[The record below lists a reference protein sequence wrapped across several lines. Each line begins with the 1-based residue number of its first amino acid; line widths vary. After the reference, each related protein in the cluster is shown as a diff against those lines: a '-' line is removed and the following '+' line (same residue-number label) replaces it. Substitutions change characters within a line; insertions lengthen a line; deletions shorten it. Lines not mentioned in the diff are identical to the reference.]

1 MSTGMI
7 SSTNLFSLS
16 SLVAAGRNQ
25 SDLSSSINKLSS
37 GLRIN
42 SFMDDPSRMAIS
54 EKMRGFILGL
64 QTSSQNA
71 QDGISYLQTAE
82 GATSEISSMLQRMRE
97 LAVEGANGTYSAN
110 DRLEIQK
117 EIDQL
122 KAEID
127 RISESTEFN
136 TKKLINGESSGAWN
150 SGTDK
155 ISAVINGTVADGNY
169 DITFDV
175 KPGQNQVQSTQIFTL
190 REGEL
195 GAYVGSQG
203 STNIAQVSNPDNIKD
218 TSEGSYKVTV
228 ANPTDGGA
236 TGDIMNSS
244 MDFINSYQKES
255 SNMAFGAVSA
265 TALTTNESGYFMV
278 EFTENSTDAE
288 NGAGYRVKF
297 ISAETGEEGQWVDFE
312 TEDGALRGSYNSNG
326 FNLNFEIPMV
336 AGADTVNDGDKFL
349 FSVTDSKGV
358 ENNEN
363 LLENGG
369 GALQIS
375 QNGVQ
380 GPVIVY
386 NQPNSLTKAD
396 DKDGIVEYNNVT
408 VHMVTLDSENGT
420 FNSGEITLGF
430 KENTSNTTINGQT
443 LSGTATI
450 EVRKGG
456 EAATSTTKL
465 SELANFVDENGVE
478 LFASTQELKIYGNN
492 TNTTVYLEGDD
503 TIQDVVEK
511 ITKAVTQD
519 LGMGSGLTEV
529 DKKLI
534 SFNQTEGTGFGTVPG
549 TMILQSAL
557 TGKDGELSFI
567 GSQKLMDALGLD
579 VVQASS
585 QNIQTITAKDNL
597 TGVVVGERVT
607 SNSRV
612 TDVIPGVDLIVDTR
626 TGVDAYYNTGT
637 GKIDFKPSSRLENQ
651 NLNLHIVDARTEIQI
666 GTEKGEKL
674 DVSLPALN
682 TAALG
687 IGNTNINTQEDAQR
701 AITEIDNAL
710 TKVVSARSKIGAQ
723 VNRLNSTINT
733 LATAEEN
740 TTSSES
746 RIRDTD
752 IAKETTAMTTAQV
765 AYQANIAILAQANQ
779 IPAIALSLLQA

>member
-7 SSTNLFSLS
+7 TNTNLFSLS

-25 SDLSSSINKLSS
+25 GDLSQSINRLSS

-42 SFMDDPSRMAIS
+42 SFMDDPSRMSIS

-82 GATSEISSMLQRMRE
+82 GATTEITNMLQRMRE
-97 LAVEGANGTYSAN
+97 LSVEGANGVYSAN

-127 RISESTEFN
+127 RISETTQFN

-169 DITFDV
+169 DISVDV

-195 GAYVGSQG
+195 GAYVGNQG
-203 STNIAQVSNPDNIKD
+203 TTNIGEVSSPDNIKD
-218 TSEGSYKVTV
+218 TADGSYNVTV
-228 ANPTDGGA
+228 ANPTDGGVA
-236 TGDIMNSS
+236 GADMNSS
-244 MDFINSYQKES
+244 MDFINSYQKEG

-265 TALTTNESGYFMV
+265 TALKTNESGYFMI
-278 EFTENSTDAE
+278 EFTENSTTAE

-297 ISAETGEEGQWVDFE
+297 ISAETGEEGQWIDFE
-312 TEDGALRGSYNSNG
+312 TEDGKLKGSYDSNG
-326 FNLNFEIPMV
+326 FNLEFEIPML

-349 FSVTDSKGV
+349 FSVTDAKDV
-358 ENNEN
+358 TNNED
-363 LLENGG
+363 LMANGG

-386 NQPNSLTKAD
+386 NQPNSLTKPD

-408 VHMVTLDSENGT
+408 VHMVTLDSKTGT
-420 FNSGEITLGF
+420 FDTGEITLGF
-430 KENTSNTTINGQT
+430 QENTGAAGNGQT
-443 LSGTATI
+443 LGGTASI

-456 EAATSTTKL
+456 EAATATTKL

-492 TNTTVYLEGDD
+492 TNTTIYLEGDD

-511 ITKAVTQD
+511 ITKAITQD

-529 DKKLI
+529 DKKLV
-534 SFNQTEGTGFGTVPG
+534 SFNQIEGTGFGVVPG

-567 GSQKLMDALGLD
+567 GSQKLMDALGLE
-579 VVQASS
+579 VVQESS
-585 QNIQTITAKDNL
+585 QNIQTITATDNL

-612 TDVIPGVDLIVDTR
+612 TDVIPGIDLIVDTR

-637 GKIDFKPSSRLENQ
+637 GKIDFKPSNRLENQ

-710 TKVVSARSKIGAQ
+710 TKVVSARSKIGAH

-740 TTSSES
+740 TTASES

>member
-7 SSTNLFSLS
+7 TNSNLFSLS

-25 SDLSSSINKLSS
+25 SDLSQSINRLSS

-42 SFMDDPSRMAIS
+42 TFMDDPSRMAIS

-82 GATSEISSMLQRMRE
+82 GAANEVSNMLQRMRE
-97 LAVEGANGTYSAN
+97 LAVEGANGVYSAN

-122 KAEID
+122 KEEID
-127 RISESTEFN
+127 RISETTQFN

-169 DITFDV
+169 DINFNV
-175 KPGQNQVQSTQIFTL
+175 KPGQNQAQSTQIFTL
-190 REGEL
+190 REGKL

-203 STNIAQVSNPDNIKD
+203 TTNIGQVSNPYNIQD
-218 TSEGSYKVTV
+218 TEEGSYSVTIQ
-228 ANPTDGGA
+228 NPTDGGA
-236 TGDIMNSS
+236 AGAQMSSS
-244 MDFINSYQKES
+244 MTFINSYQKNG
-255 SNMAFGAVSA
+255 SNMAFGSVTAV
-265 TALTTNESGYFMV
+265 TTNESGYFMI
-278 EFTENSTDAE
+278 EFTENSTNAAA
-288 NGAGYRVKF
+288 GAGYRVKF
-297 ISAETGEEGQWVDFE
+297 ISAENGEEGQWLDF
-312 TEDGALRGSYNSNG
+312 TSVNGKLQGSYNSNG
-326 FNLNFEIPMV
+326 FNLNFEIPML

-358 ENNEN
+358 ANDDN
-363 LLENGG
+363 LIANGG

-375 QNGVQ
+375 HNGVQ

-386 NQPNSLTKAD
+386 NQPDSLTKPD
-396 DKDGIVEYNNVT
+396 DKDGIVDYNNVT
-408 VHMVTLDSENGT
+408 VHTVTLDSKTGT
-420 FNSGEITLGF
+420 FNAGEITLGF
-430 KENTSNTTINGQT
+430 KENTGAAANGQT

-456 EAATSTTKL
+456 KAATSTTKL

-478 LFASTQELKIYGNN
+478 LFAVTQELKIYGNN
-492 TNTTVYLEGDD
+492 KNTTIYLEGDD
-503 TIQDVVEK
+503 TIQDVVDK
-511 ITKAVTQD
+511 ITKAITQD
-519 LGMGSGLTEV
+519 LDMGSGLTEV

-534 SFNQTEGTGFGTVPG
+534 SFNQTESTGFGVVPG

-567 GSQKLMDALGLD
+567 GSQKLMDALGLE
-579 VVQASS
+579 VVQESS

-597 TGVVVGERVT
+597 TGVISGERVT

-687 IGNTNINTQEDAQR
+687 IGNTNINTQDDAQR

-710 TKVVSARSKIGAQ
+710 TKVVSTRAKIGAYI
-723 VNRLNSTINT
+723 NRLNSTINT

-752 IAKETTAMTTAQV
+752 IARETTAMTTAQV

>member
-7 SSTNLFSLS
+7 TNTNLFSLS

-25 SDLSSSINKLSS
+25 GDLSKSINRLSS

-82 GATSEISSMLQRMRE
+82 GAANEVSNMLQRMRE
-97 LAVEGANGTYSAN
+97 LAVEGANGIYSAN

-122 KAEID
+122 KEEID
-127 RISESTEFN
+127 RISETTQFN

-169 DITFDV
+169 DINFNV

-190 REGEL
+190 REGKL

-203 STNIAQVSNPDNIKD
+203 TTNIGQVSNPDNIQD
-218 TSEGSYKVTV
+218 TEEGSYSVTIQ
-228 ANPTDGGA
+228 NPTDGGA
-236 TGDIMNSS
+236 AGAQMSSS
-244 MDFINSYQKES
+244 MTFINSFQKNG
-255 SNMAFGAVSA
+255 SNMAFGSVTAV
-265 TALTTNESGYFMV
+265 TTNESGYFMI
-278 EFTENSTDAE
+278 EFTENSTNAAA
-288 NGAGYRVKF
+288 GASYRVKF
-297 ISAETGEEGQWVDFE
+297 ISAENGEEGQWLDF
-312 TEDGALRGSYNSNG
+312 TSVNGKLQGSYNSNG
-326 FNLNFEIPMV
+326 FNLNFDIPML
-336 AGADTVNDGDKFL
+336 AGSDTVNDGDKFL

-358 ENNEN
+358 ANNDN
-363 LLENGG
+363 LMANGG

-375 QNGVQ
+375 HNGVQ

-386 NQPNSLTKAD
+386 NQPDSLTKPD
-396 DKDGIVEYNNVT
+396 DEDGIVDYNNVT
-408 VHMVTLDSENGT
+408 VHTVTLDSKTGT
-420 FNSGEITLGF
+420 FNAGEITLGF
-430 KENTSNTTINGQT
+430 KENTGAAANGQT

-456 EAATSTTKL
+456 KAATSTTKL

-492 TNTTVYLEGDD
+492 KNTTIYLEGDD
-503 TIQDVVEK
+503 TIQDVVDK
-511 ITKAVTQD
+511 ITKAITQD
-519 LGMGSGLTEV
+519 LDMGSGLTEV

-534 SFNQTEGTGFGTVPG
+534 SFNQTEGTGFGVVPG

-567 GSQKLMDALGLD
+567 GSQKIMDALGLE
-579 VVQASS
+579 VVQESS

-597 TGVVVGERVT
+597 TGVISGERVT

-687 IGNTNINTQEDAQR
+687 IGNTNINTQNDAQR

-710 TKVVSARSKIGAQ
+710 TKVVSTRAKIGAYI
-723 VNRLNSTINT
+723 NRLNSTINT

-752 IAKETTAMTTAQV
+752 IARETTAMTTAQV

-779 IPAIALSLLQA
+779 IPAIALSLLKA

>member
-7 SSTNLFSLS
+7 TNTNLFSLS

-25 SDLSSSINKLSS
+25 GDLSKSINRLSS

-42 SFMDDPSRMAIS
+42 TFMDDPSRMAIS

-82 GATSEISSMLQRMRE
+82 GATTEITNMLQRMRE
-97 LAVEGANGTYSAN
+97 LAVEGANGIYSAN

-127 RISESTEFN
+127 RISDTTQFN

-155 ISAVINGTVADGNY
+155 INAVINGTVSDGNY

-203 STNIAQVSNPDNIKD
+203 TTNIGEVSNPDNIKD
-218 TSEGSYKVTV
+218 TAEGSYNVTV
-228 ANPTDGGA
+228 KNPTDGG
-236 TGDIMNSS
+236 TPGDLMESS
-244 MDFINSYQKES
+244 MDFINSYQKEG

-265 TALTTNESGYFMV
+265 TALKTNESGYFMV
-278 EFTENSTDAE
+278 EFTENSSTAE
-288 NGAGYRVKF
+288 NGASYRVKF
-297 ISAETGEEGQWVDFE
+297 ISAETGEEGQWVDFVSK
-312 TEDGALRGSYNSNG
+312 DGKLQGFYDSNG
-326 FNLNFEIPMV
+326 FNLEFEIPMLD
-336 AGADTVNDGDKFL
+336 GADTVNDGDKFL

-358 ENNEN
+358 RNDDD
-363 LLENGG
+363 LMANGG
-369 GALQIS
+369 GALQVS
-375 QNGVQ
+375 QNGVK
-380 GPVIVY
+380 GPTIVY
-386 NQPNSLTKAD
+386 SQPNSLTKPD

-408 VHMVTLDSENGT
+408 VHMVTLDSKTGS
-420 FNSGEITLGF
+420 FDAGEITLGF
-430 KENTSNTTINGQT
+430 KENTSLTENGQT

-478 LFASTQELKIYGNN
+478 LFATTQELKIYGNN
-492 TNTTVYLEGDD
+492 TNTTIYLEGDD

-511 ITKAVTQD
+511 ITKAITQD

-529 DKKLI
+529 DKKLV
-534 SFNQTEGTGFGTVPG
+534 SFNQTEGTGFGVVPG

-567 GSQKLMDALGLD
+567 GSQKLMDALGLE
-579 VVQASS
+579 VVQESS
-585 QNIQTITAKDNL
+585 QNVQTITAKDNL

-626 TGVDAYYNTGT
+626 TGVDAYYNAGT
-637 GKIDFKPSSRLENQ
+637 GKLDFKPSNRLENQ

-701 AITEIDNAL
+701 AITEVDNAL
-710 TKVVSARSKIGAQ
+710 SKVVSARSKIGAH

-740 TTSSES
+740 TTASES

-752 IAKETTAMTTAQV
+752 IAKETTALTSAQV

>member
-7 SSTNLFSLS
+7 TNSNLFSLS

-25 SDLSSSINKLSS
+25 SDLSQSINRLSS

-42 SFMDDPSRMAIS
+42 TFMDDPSRMAIS

-82 GATSEISSMLQRMRE
+82 GAANEVSNMLQRMRE
-97 LAVEGANGTYSAN
+97 LAVEGANGVYSAN

-122 KAEID
+122 KEEID
-127 RISESTEFN
+127 RISETTQFN

-169 DITFDV
+169 DINFNV

-190 REGEL
+190 REGKL

-203 STNIAQVSNPDNIKD
+203 TTNIGQVSNPDNIQD
-218 TSEGSYKVTV
+218 TEEGSYSVTIQ
-228 ANPTDGGA
+228 NPTDGGA
-236 TGDIMNSS
+236 AGAQMSSS
-244 MDFINSYQKES
+244 MTFINSCQKNG
-255 SNMAFGAVSA
+255 SNMAFGSVTAV
-265 TALTTNESGYFMV
+265 TTNESGYFMI
-278 EFTENSTDAE
+278 EFTENSTNAAA
-288 NGAGYRVKF
+288 GAGYRVKF
-297 ISAETGEEGQWVDFE
+297 ISAENGEEGQWLDF
-312 TEDGALRGSYNSNG
+312 TSVNGKLQGSYNSNG
-326 FNLNFEIPMV
+326 FNLNFEIPML

-358 ENNEN
+358 ANDDN
-363 LLENGG
+363 LIANGG

-375 QNGVQ
+375 HNGVQ

-386 NQPNSLTKAD
+386 NQPDSLTKPD
-396 DKDGIVEYNNVT
+396 DKDGIIDYNNVT
-408 VHMVTLDSENGT
+408 VHTVTLDSKTGT
-420 FNSGEITLGF
+420 FNAGEITLGF
-430 KENTSNTTINGQT
+430 KENTGAAANGQT

-456 EAATSTTKL
+456 KAATSTTKL

-478 LFASTQELKIYGNN
+478 LFAVTQELKIYGNN
-492 TNTTVYLEGDD
+492 KNTTIYLEGDD
-503 TIQDVVEK
+503 TIQDVVDK
-511 ITKAVTQD
+511 ITKAITQD
-519 LGMGSGLTEV
+519 LDMGSGLTEV

-534 SFNQTEGTGFGTVPG
+534 SFNQTESTGFGVVPG

-567 GSQKLMDALGLD
+567 GSQKLMDALGLE
-579 VVQASS
+579 VVQESS

-597 TGVVVGERVT
+597 TGVISGERVT

-687 IGNTNINTQEDAQR
+687 IGNTNINTQDDAQR

-710 TKVVSARSKIGAQ
+710 TKVVSTRAKIGAYI
-723 VNRLNSTINT
+723 NRLNSTINT

-752 IAKETTAMTTAQV
+752 IARETTAMTTAQV

>member
-7 SSTNLFSLS
+7 TNTNLFSLS

-25 SDLSSSINKLSS
+25 GDLSQSINRLSS

-42 SFMDDPSRMAIS
+42 SFMDDPSRMSIS

-82 GATSEISSMLQRMRE
+82 GATTEITNMLQRMRE
-97 LAVEGANGTYSAN
+97 LAVEGANGIYSSN

-127 RISESTEFN
+127 RISETTQFN

-169 DITFDV
+169 DISVDV

-190 REGEL
+190 REGKL
-195 GAYVGSQG
+195 GAYVGNQG
-203 STNIAQVSNPDNIKD
+203 TTNIGEVSSPDNIKD
-218 TSEGSYKVTV
+218 TADGSYNVTV
-228 ANPTDGGA
+228 ANPTDGG
-236 TGDIMNSS
+236 TPGDVMNSS
-244 MDFINSYQKES
+244 MDFINSYQKEG

-265 TALTTNESGYFMV
+265 TALKTNESGYFMI
-278 EFTENSTDAE
+278 EFTENSTTAE

-297 ISAETGEEGQWVDFE
+297 ISAETGEEGQWIDFE
-312 TEDGALRGSYNSNG
+312 TEDGKLKGSYDSNG
-326 FNLNFEIPMV
+326 FNLEFEIPML

-349 FSVTDSKGV
+349 FSVTDAKDV
-358 ENNEN
+358 TNNED
-363 LLENGG
+363 LMANGG

-380 GPVIVY
+380 GPTIIY
-386 NQPNSLTKAD
+386 NQPNSLTKPD

-408 VHMVTLDSENGT
+408 VHMVTLDSETGT
-420 FNSGEITLGF
+420 FDTGEITLGF
-430 KENTSNTTINGQT
+430 QENTGAAGNGQT
-443 LSGTATI
+443 LGGTASI

-456 EAATSTTKL
+456 EAATATTKL

-492 TNTTVYLEGDD
+492 TNTTIYLEGDD

-511 ITKAVTQD
+511 ITKAITQD

-529 DKKLI
+529 DKKLV
-534 SFNQTEGTGFGTVPG
+534 SFNQIEGTGFGVVPG

-567 GSQKLMDALGLD
+567 GSQKLMDALGLE
-579 VVQASS
+579 VVQESS
-585 QNIQTITAKDNL
+585 QNIQTITATDNL

-637 GKIDFKPSSRLENQ
+637 GKIDFKPSNRLENQ

-701 AITEIDNAL
+701 AITEVDNAL
-710 TKVVSARSKIGAQ
+710 SKVVSARSKIGAQ

-740 TTSSES
+740 TTASES

>member
-7 SSTNLFSLS
+7 TNSNLFSLS

-25 SDLSSSINKLSS
+25 SDLSQSINRLSS

-42 SFMDDPSRMAIS
+42 TFMDDPSRMAIS

-82 GATSEISSMLQRMRE
+82 GAANEVSNMLQRMRE
-97 LAVEGANGTYSAN
+97 LAVEGANGVYSAN

-122 KAEID
+122 KEEID
-127 RISESTEFN
+127 RISETTQFN

-155 ISAVINGTVADGNY
+155 ISAFINGTVADGNY
-169 DITFDV
+169 DINFNV

-190 REGEL
+190 REGKL

-203 STNIAQVSNPDNIKD
+203 TTNIGQVSNPYNIQD
-218 TSEGSYKVTV
+218 TEEGSYSVTIQ
-228 ANPTDGGA
+228 NPTDGGA
-236 TGDIMNSS
+236 AGAQMSSS
-244 MDFINSYQKES
+244 MTFINSYQKNG
-255 SNMAFGAVSA
+255 SNMAFGSVTAV
-265 TALTTNESGYFMV
+265 TTNESGYFMI
-278 EFTENSTDAE
+278 EFTENSTNAAA
-288 NGAGYRVKF
+288 GAGYRVKF
-297 ISAETGEEGQWVDFE
+297 ISAENGEEGQWLDF
-312 TEDGALRGSYNSNG
+312 TSVNGKLQGSYNSNG
-326 FNLNFEIPMV
+326 FNLNFEIPML

-358 ENNEN
+358 ANDDN
-363 LLENGG
+363 LIANGG

-375 QNGVQ
+375 HNGVQ

-386 NQPNSLTKAD
+386 NQPDSLTKPD
-396 DKDGIVEYNNVT
+396 DKDGIVDYNNVT
-408 VHMVTLDSENGT
+408 VHTVTLDSKTGT
-420 FNSGEITLGF
+420 FNAGEITLGF
-430 KENTSNTTINGQT
+430 KENTGAAANGQT

-456 EAATSTTKL
+456 KAATSTTKL

-478 LFASTQELKIYGNN
+478 LFAVTQELKIYGNN
-492 TNTTVYLEGDD
+492 KNTTIYLEGDD
-503 TIQDVVEK
+503 TIQDVVDK
-511 ITKAVTQD
+511 ITKAITQD
-519 LGMGSGLTEV
+519 LDMGSGLTEV

-534 SFNQTEGTGFGTVPG
+534 SFNQTESTGFGVVPG

-567 GSQKLMDALGLD
+567 GSQKLMDALGLE
-579 VVQASS
+579 VVQESS

-597 TGVVVGERVT
+597 TGVISGERVT

-687 IGNTNINTQEDAQR
+687 IGNTNINTQDDAQR

-710 TKVVSARSKIGAQ
+710 TKVVSTRAKIGAYI
-723 VNRLNSTINT
+723 NRLNSTINT

-752 IAKETTAMTTAQV
+752 IARETTAMTTAQV

>member
-7 SSTNLFSLS
+7 TNSNLFSLS

-25 SDLSSSINKLSS
+25 SDLSQSINRLSS

-42 SFMDDPSRMAIS
+42 TFMDDPSRMAIS

-82 GATSEISSMLQRMRE
+82 GAANEVSNMLQRMRE
-97 LAVEGANGTYSAN
+97 LAVEGANGVYSAN

-122 KAEID
+122 KEEID
-127 RISESTEFN
+127 RISETTQFN

-169 DITFDV
+169 DINFNV

-190 REGEL
+190 REGKL

-203 STNIAQVSNPDNIKD
+203 TTNIGQVSNPYNIQD
-218 TSEGSYKVTV
+218 TEEGSYSVTIQ
-228 ANPTDGGA
+228 NPTDGGA
-236 TGDIMNSS
+236 AGAQMSSS
-244 MDFINSYQKES
+244 MTFINSYQKNG
-255 SNMAFGAVSA
+255 SNMAFGSVTAV
-265 TALTTNESGYFMV
+265 TTNESGYFMI
-278 EFTENSTDAE
+278 EFTENSTNAAA
-288 NGAGYRVKF
+288 GAGYRVKF
-297 ISAETGEEGQWVDFE
+297 ISAENGEEGQWLDF
-312 TEDGALRGSYNSNG
+312 TSVNGKLQGSYNSNG
-326 FNLNFEIPMV
+326 FNLNFEIPML

-349 FSVTDSKGV
+349 FSVSDSKGV
-358 ENNEN
+358 ANVDN
-363 LLENGG
+363 LIANGG

-375 QNGVQ
+375 HNGVQ

-386 NQPNSLTKAD
+386 NQPDSLTKPD
-396 DKDGIVEYNNVT
+396 DKDGIVDYNNVT
-408 VHMVTLDSENGT
+408 VHTVTLDSKTGT
-420 FNSGEITLGF
+420 FNAGEITLGF
-430 KENTSNTTINGQT
+430 KENTGAAANGQT

-456 EAATSTTKL
+456 KAATSTTKL

-478 LFASTQELKIYGNN
+478 LFAVTQELKIYGNN
-492 TNTTVYLEGDD
+492 KNTTIYLEGDD
-503 TIQDVVEK
+503 TIQDVVDK
-511 ITKAVTQD
+511 ITKAITQD
-519 LGMGSGLTEV
+519 LDMGSGLTEV

-534 SFNQTEGTGFGTVPG
+534 SFNQTESTGFGVVPG

-567 GSQKLMDALGLD
+567 GSQKLMDALGLE
-579 VVQASS
+579 VVQESS

-597 TGVVVGERVT
+597 TGVISGERVT

-687 IGNTNINTQEDAQR
+687 IGNTNINTQDDAQR

-710 TKVVSARSKIGAQ
+710 TKVVSTRAKIGAYI
-723 VNRLNSTINT
+723 NRLNSTINT

-752 IAKETTAMTTAQV
+752 IARETTAMTTAQV